1 MPYSE
6 FIYEPSDIND
16 EMFLSKVPLEIIEE
30 SIQNQFINPWEYR
43 KKDYVQTVIT
53 KYVISKDNMVEDEL
67 EDLERLNEDFISFML
82 RMFDIYLD
90 IGVNDIDILE
100 MDDQHELIHLTY
112 RFFIKNMKKN
122 FVNLI
127 INYINENKSELYD
140 DLPKKKDVT
149 SLHFKSE
156 IDNEE
161 EKYRFYRKY
170 SNSCRSTMFLIFMC
184 MAMCAVAAYLQ
195 WVFRGYLWGF
205 ALCGVVF
212 LIAFIV
218 FCMYGR
224 MLRNSKK
231 TARML
236 QAKLRT
242 KERRA
247 AFYAQHSFETDET
260 EEELD
265 TDWNTL
271 EQTSQTQKLRRR
283 SK

>member
-161 EKYRFYRKY
+161 DATIL
-170 SNSCRSTMFLIFMC
+170 SNLSTIVNHILSIDFGVDEFLD
-184 MAMCAVAAYLQ
+184 
-195 WVFRGYLWGF
+195 
-205 ALCGVVF
+205 LCQGD
-212 LIAFIV
+212 
-218 FCMYGR
+218 
-224 MLRNSKK
+224 S
-231 TARML
+231 
-236 QAKLRT
+236 
-242 KERRA
+242 
-247 AFYAQHSFETDET
+247 
-260 EEELD
+260 
-265 TDWNTL
+265 NTL
-271 EQTSQTQKLRRR
+271 ENEFVRKKFEDFTLVGNFIEKYTDMVGEDFKIDLE
-283 SK
+283 SKIRNRILKKYPIRKKVKKEEE